1 MPAHQKYKK
10 GREYL
15 EKGEIGKALE
25 LFNQALEIK
34 PDTPDFLSD
43 RAVAYFHLQKF
54 ELAMIDLDRA
64 QKLDPKNGYR
74 YSSRAF
80 VKDHMKDTAGA
91 IEDYKKAIEID
102 PEDAISYNNLGLLEE
117 KLGYIEMAKQRFK
130 KADELKGEMSDKKQ
144 DEKKTP
150 NDTPKQEIFPENKK
164 PKRFHFIKEV
174 FTSKKGFMEFLQFIR
189 NGFRLKK

>member
-1 MPAHQKYKK
+1 MPAQQKYKK
-10 GREYL
+10 GREFL
-15 EKGEIGKALE
+15 EKGEIEKALE

-43 RAVAYFHLQKF
+43 RAVTYFHLQKF
-54 ELAMIDLDRA
+54 ELAIIDLNRA
-64 QKLDPKNGYR
+64 QELEPKNGYR

-117 KLGYIEMAKQRFK
+117 KLGYAEMAKQRFN
-130 KADELKGEMSDKKQ
+130 KADELNKINNEELIIKNENTK
-144 DEKKTP
+144 
-150 NDTPKQEIFPENKK
+150 NEIMPENKK
-164 PKRFHFIKEV
+164 VNKRSIFIVQV
-174 FTSKKGFMEFLQFIR
+174 FTSKKGFRDFLRFIR
-189 NGFRLKK
+189 NGFKLKK